1 VVIGGGNANLL
12 TDMPPNTR
20 MGDNANAFVGGFRLW
35 ASVESSLA
43 PVAVRAAGER
53 LVVDGHEACM
63 QAAAAEFFLQAL
75 GGLES
80 HGQFTVA
87 LSGGSTPRDLYELLA
102 SDATWRKH
110 IPWDR
115 THIFWGDERH
125 VAPDHPDS
133 NYRMADET
141 LLSIAPVPVSNI
153 HRIHG
158 EVADANRLQLTMRLS
173 YGPFSASVNASCP
186 ASTWFFLA

>member
-53 LVVDGHEACM
+53 LVVDGHEARM

-80 HGQFTVA
+80 HGQFKVA

-133 NYRMADET
+133 NY
-141 LLSIAPVPVSNI
+141 
-153 HRIHG
+153 
-158 EVADANRLQLTMRLS
+158 
-173 YGPFSASVNASCP
+173 GPFSASVNASCP
-186 ASTWFFLA
+186 ASTWFFLAWVPRDTRLRSFQERTPSRKPQPGRLELNW